1 MEIFLSIPAILL
13 SLAGV
18 AGCIIPMLP
27 GPPLGWLAM
36 LAARFLP
43 GCDFSGT
50 ALALW
55 GAITLAVTLLD
66 YWLPVEL
73 TRRLGGSRSG
83 VAGATVGVIAGLFIL
98 PPLGLIVC
106 PFLGALLG
114 ELLNDRRDSATA
126 FRVAMGSLAAFVAG
140 TGVKLIVCGAMC
152 WHVARALW

>member
-1 MEIFLSIPAILL
+1 MEILLSIAAILL

-43 GCDFSGT
+43 GCDFSDT
-50 ALALW
+50 ALAVW
-55 GAITLAVTLLD
+55 GAVTLAVTLLD

-126 FRVAMGSLAAFVAG
+126 FRVALGSLAAFAAG
-140 TGVKLIVCGAMC
+140 TGIKLIVCGAMC